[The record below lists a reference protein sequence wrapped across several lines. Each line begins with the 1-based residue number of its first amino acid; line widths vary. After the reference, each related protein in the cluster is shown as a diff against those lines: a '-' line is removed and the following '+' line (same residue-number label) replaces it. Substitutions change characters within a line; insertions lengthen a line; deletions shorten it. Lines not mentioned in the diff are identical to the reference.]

1 MPDLDTLSDEQLDDL
16 VSTLSTYAAWLEHR
30 KAHPGEAPF
39 TAYPQAV
46 LAARGH
52 HEAAVDFVSTAQAAP
67 EAGRKPRLF
76 RPEE

>member
-16 VSTLSTYAAWLEHR
+16 VSTLSTYAAWLARR
-30 KAHPGEAPF
+30 KQSPDEAPF
-39 TAYPQAV
+39 AASAQAV
-46 LAARGH
+46 LAAANH
-52 HEAAVDFVSTAQAAP
+52 HEAAVDFVSTAQAAL